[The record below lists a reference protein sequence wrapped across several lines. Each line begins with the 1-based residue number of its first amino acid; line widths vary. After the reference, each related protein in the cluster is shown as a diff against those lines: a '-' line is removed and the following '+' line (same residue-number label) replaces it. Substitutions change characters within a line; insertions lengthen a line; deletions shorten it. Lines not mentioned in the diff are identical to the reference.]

1 MYCISGCLQY
11 DNNFSGYDI
20 EEAAELSEGNIL
32 PFWEQSSGKSME
44 TWRGDPWLIRAM
56 AVVEDKYLFN
66 VSVCP
71 GHGFQHNFTLE
82 QGIPLIRK
90 DLRDESRPLL
100 RQNITRCMKL

>member
-1 MYCISGCLQY
+1 MTSKRPQ
-11 DNNFSGYDI
+11 S
-20 EEAAELSEGNIL
+20 LSEENIL

-44 TWRGDPWLIRAM
+44 TWRGDPGLIRAM

-71 GHGFQHNFTLE
+71 GHGFQHNFTLWSLLE
-82 QGIPLIRK
+82 PGIPLIRK

-100 RQNITRCMKL
+100 RQDITRCMKL